1 MLRRLGIVAGTAAVL
16 LTVVDTTAAS
26 AAALDNM
33 IPTGNYAP
41 QCYNQTL
48 NNIIG
53 LCQTDNAAV
62 SAYMEGS
69 VSTNMRSRI
78 RDALDNSFDAT
89 AALSVSY
96 PSSPVYSGGGET
108 DIIYQQ
114 GSIPYSGT
122 VGITWCND
130 AVDGSAFKCDQ
141 TYIRFTTDTYYEH
154 RALTCHETGHAV
166 GLTHGADAYPYASN
180 TDSRLGC
187 MVTPYNV
194 DAYTL
199 GANNVNEIDQVY

>member
-1 MLRRLGIVAGTAAVL
+1 MAGAAVAI
-16 LTVVDTTAAS
+16 LTVTGSTEALAAGV
-26 AAALDNM
+26 DNM
-33 IPTGNYAP
+33 VPTANLTIA
-41 QCYNQTL
+41 CFNETL
-48 NNIIG
+48 NDLAGG

-62 SAYMEGS
+62 TVYMQSS

-78 RDALDNSFDAT
+78 RDALDNSFGAT

-96 PSSPVYSGGGET
+96 PSTPVYTGSGET

-130 AVDGSAFKCDQ
+130 AVDSSLIKCDQ
-141 TYIRFTTDTYYEH
+141 SYIRFTTDTAYEH

-166 GLTHGADAYPYASN
+166 GLTHGDDASPAISN
-180 TDSRLGC
+180 TNPVLGC
-187 MVTPYNV
+187 MVTPFDVN
-194 DAYTL
+194 AYTL
-199 GANNVNEIDQVY
+199 GANNVQEIDNTY

>member
-1 MLRRLGIVAGTAAVL
+1 VLRRLGIAAGTAAVL
-16 LTVVDTTAAS
+16 LTVADTTAAW
-26 AAALDNM
+26 AASVDNM
-33 IPTGNYAP
+33 IPTSTYHP
-41 QCYNQTL
+41 YCYDQTL
-48 NNIIG
+48 DNIIG
-53 LCQTDNAAV
+53 LCQTDNAAISV
-62 SAYMEGS
+62 WMQSS

-96 PSSPVYSGGGET
+96 ASTPVYTGSAET

-130 AVDGSAFKCDQ
+130 AVDNAALKCDQ

-166 GLTHGADAYPYASN
+166 GLTHGADASPVVSNSASV
-180 TDSRLGC
+180 LGC
-187 MVTPYNV
+187 MVTPYDV

-199 GANNVNEIDQVY
+199 GANNVQEIDYTY